1 MRPATRRAQ
10 PRETGAV
17 VGKEAIVGRRDPG
30 GRLVVVRVV
39 GEPVHPAAAEPPPE
53 LPDVGGIEVRAFE
66 DQHDVGDLA
75 PQAGGEPAD
84 ERAPEDRVPA
94 AAPLLAASHLAAE
107 RCGRPPEGPS
117 TAGGAAGGSPPP
129 GDAARRGGGGGH
141 GAPPPPEQ
149 PPPHPD

>member
-84 ERAPEDRVPA
+84 ERAPGDRVPA
-94 AAPLLAASHLAAE
+94 AAPLLAAAHLAAE
-107 RCGRPPEGPS
+107 RCGRRREGPS
-117 TAGGAAGGSPPP
+117 TAVGAAGGATPAETRAGARAGEARCAPSPPSTS
-129 GDAARRGGGGGH
+129 AT
-141 GAPPPPEQ
+141 Q
-149 PPPHPD
+149 P